1 MEHSAELD
9 GELEMMSLER
19 KAQEAELEAQ
29 GAQLKE
35 AQKAASY
42 VKSKEE
48 LGLRAAVEQVERT
61 ADEARKEAIADAA
74 KAREEASE
82 VRRAMQCEKEAFEK
96 EVAKLREEASR
107 TAQELSSAEQRS
119 ATLAEENRKL
129 EAETFTCAREME
141 QRGEARQAEEVAA
154 LQAQLKEQKN
164 LCANLAME
172 AKEWQLMAA
181 QGESTMRQLQQ
192 RLDQAG
198 SELTQARAELAES
211 QAQHAI
217 LSEKLARSEKGAYTA
232 EWMELAEHW
241 EAEANS
247 HLQEAVEAQ
256 RKLEQTKASLDVAL
270 STSDAIKIEVEKE
283 FARLTEEA
291 SVSEAK
297 AATLEHEASLMK
309 VFLIPYRCD
318 PTLSH
323 ADPVFQVTI
332 ATLTAEQGHLKTQL
346 DTVLAE
352 ARCAATA
359 AADMGQ
365 AVAALSTHA
374 GQPRRTPGQ
383 ESASRARRCASP
395 EAVERGDRLSL
406 SLSALSASEEGSASA
421 AVEDLGNQVRHIAQ
435 ERDDLHGELATLRA
449 GKATVESALVKM
461 SSRVKEL
468 EAGRLPKLPHDE
480 RDQVD
485 ALKSTVA
492 QLQQR
497 EAALQKEL
505 AERARGEEAART
517 HSDQL
522 EERLRHVKAQ
532 CECLRLEIAQL
543 ENDRSEASALAKE
556 ATDTAAKAFEAQHRA
571 ETEVQNLRQQLAGRS
586 QQECQEPQPKSGQPT
601 GEVQLYEP
609 QWMTRVGQA
618 PTETTTSAPGSSFG
632 TGFFMK
638 SRFARTEEANCRI
651 AEELSQERPRE
662 VAPEVERT
670 AGEVSIAASPTLKQ
684 VMGLQNSKLSGL
696 GNHSGNNLRAADAAQ
711 GPGALAA

>member
-1 MEHSAELD
+1 MEENCAFLTQELSTRDAQVKELRGEVDSSRRIASQAASLQKQVEELSTAKDMAVAEAQHHQATCATQEAQLEVMVRKFLTLSVYGFNAVLTLSLTHTAPWLTNPSDLLHTQLKDANTTIKNLMEHSAELD

-395 EAVERGDRLSL
+395 SP
-406 SLSALSASEEGSASA
+406 
-421 AVEDLGNQVRHIAQ
+421 
-435 ERDDLHGELATLRA
+435 RDARAT
-449 GKATVESALVKM
+449 
-461 SSRVKEL
+461 
-468 EAGRLPKLPHDE
+468 
-480 RDQVD
+480 
-485 ALKSTVA
+485 
-492 QLQQR
+492 
-497 EAALQKEL
+497 
-505 AERARGEEAART
+505 
-517 HSDQL
+517 
-522 EERLRHVKAQ
+522 
-532 CECLRLEIAQL
+532 
-543 ENDRSEASALAKE
+543 
-556 ATDTAAKAFEAQHRA
+556 
-571 ETEVQNLRQQLAGRS
+571 
-586 QQECQEPQPKSGQPT
+586 
-601 GEVQLYEP
+601 
-609 QWMTRVGQA
+609 
-618 PTETTTSAPGSSFG
+618 
-632 TGFFMK
+632 
-638 SRFARTEEANCRI
+638 
-651 AEELSQERPRE
+651 
-662 VAPEVERT
+662 
-670 AGEVSIAASPTLKQ
+670 
-684 VMGLQNSKLSGL
+684 
-696 GNHSGNNLRAADAAQ
+696 
-711 GPGALAA
+711 